1 MNNVV
6 ARARA
11 RVIDEKFDEEFN
23 AWVQEFDPQE
33 VKDEAGK
40 LNTDSPCEA
49 MVKSK
54 QDQLPTNNKGKKQV
68 SPTGPRYL
76 DRSWKE
82 QKAKGNSAKGF
93 TMDESNRLNKLD
105 YINPVFL
112 GHHPQVESL

>member
-1 MNNVV
+1 M
-6 ARARA
+6 ARA
-11 RVIDEKFDEEFN
+11 RVIDEKLDEEFN

-40 LNTDSPCEA
+40 LNMNSPCEA

-54 QDQLPTNNKGKKQV
+54 QGQLPTNNKGKEQV

-76 DRSWKE
+76 DRSWKK

-105 YINPVFL
+105 YTNPVFL

>member
-1 MNNVV
+1 M
-6 ARARA
+6 ARA
-11 RVIDEKFDEEFN
+11 RVIDEKLDEEFN

-33 VKDEAGK
+33 VKDEASK
-40 LNTDSPCEA
+40 LNMDSPCET

-54 QDQLPTNNKGKKQV
+54 QGQLPTNNKGKEQV